1 MAEARPF
8 SRPPR
13 TGVMLVVC
21 APSGAGKT
29 TLVRRLREEFPGF
42 GYSVSCTTRPPR
54 PEERDGED
62 YHFIS
67 EEMFFAR
74 RAAGFFAECAAVHGH
89 YYGTPLEPVQ
99 NMLARGRDILF
110 DIDVQGAAQLRLSLA
125 GGVYVFL
132 FPPSLA
138 ELERR
143 LRARGT
149 EDAASVQRRLDG
161 AEREMRE
168 AHWFDAW
175 IINEDLDRAYDELR
189 AVFLAATL
197 DPRRRPS
204 LATSIVEGWE
214 SHGGTDCRP

>member
-1 MAEARPF
+1 MAEACPF
-8 SRPPR
+8 FRPPR
-13 TGVMLVVC
+13 TGVMLVMC
-21 APSGAGKT
+21 APSGVGKT
-29 TLVRRLREEFPGF
+29 TLVRRLRKEFPGF

-54 PEERDGED
+54 PEEKDGED
-62 YHFIS
+62 YLFIS
-67 EEMFFAR
+67 EETFFAR

-89 YYGTPLEPVQ
+89 YYGTPREPVQ
-99 NMLARGRDILF
+99 TMLARGQDILF

-132 FPPSLA
+132 FPPSMA

-149 EDAASVQRRLDG
+149 EDAASIRRRLEG

-175 IINEDLDRAYDELR
+175 IVNEDLDRAYDELR

-197 DPRRRPS
+197 DPRRCPS
-204 LATSIVEGWE
+204 LATSIAEGGSSW
-214 SHGGTDCRP
+214 RN